1 MRHLII
7 GNGAAGNAAAQAI
20 RRRDPSS
27 EITIVSDELHAAYY
41 RPLLPYLLHDA
52 PEAQH
57 LHRDPL
63 HLPRDV
69 MVHLGARVRAVVPAE
84 ARVILDDGRTL
95 AYDRLLIATGAS
107 PALPPIDGVPGPG
120 SFVLRTLDDA
130 TVLKAAVRAIGPSS
144 PAVIVGG
151 GRIGTKVALG
161 LRHLG
166 LSVTIVEMLPWIVP
180 QQLDAP
186 AAEIVQAA
194 LQAQGI
200 EMIFGRTVRAL
211 CRQEGR
217 LRGVVLDDGTELA
230 AGLVVIATGVR
241 ANADIARTAGLAT
254 RHGILVNRFLQTSYP
269 QIYAAGDVVET
280 ADVVTGEPVVSGT
293 WTNAVFMGQVAGENM
308 AGGSRE
314 YPGAWGLL
322 NAVELAGIPV
332 ISAGLI
338 HPPQE
343 GYDVHAH
350 RRDRVYRK
358 LVFRGGTLV
367 GFILVG
373 EVEGAGVYTALIRE
387 RVDVS
392 PWKEVLIQKGT
403 CAPFVRALRTF
414 PEAYAA

>member
-7 GNGAAGNAAAQAI
+7 GNGAAGNAAAHAI
-20 RRRDPSS
+20 RRRDPSC
-27 EITIVSDELHAAYY
+27 EITIVSDEPHAAYY

-52 PEAQH
+52 PEGQH
-57 LHRDPL
+57 ILRDPL

-69 MVHLGARVRAVVPAE
+69 TVQLGARVQAIVPAE
-84 ARVILDDGRTL
+84 GRIVLDDGRTL

-130 TVLKAAVRAIGPSS
+130 TTLKASLTAIDPSS
-144 PAVIVGG
+144 PVVIVGG

-161 LRHLG
+161 LRRLG
-166 LSVTIVEMLPWIVP
+166 LPVTIVEMLEWIVP
-180 QQLDAP
+180 QQLDGP
-186 AAEIVQAA
+186 AAEIFQAA
-194 LQAQGI
+194 LEAQGI
-200 EMIFGRTVRAL
+200 EMIFGRTVRSV
-211 CRQEGR
+211 RRHDGR
-217 LRGVVLDDGTELA
+217 VRSVILDDGRELA
-230 AGLVVIATGVR
+230 ADLVVMATGVR
-241 ANADIARTAGLAT
+241 PNVGIARTAGLAT
-254 RHGILVNRFLQTSYP
+254 RRGILVNRFLQTSHP
-269 QIYAAGDVVET
+269 HIYAAGDAVET
-280 ADVVTGEPVVSGT
+280 TDVVTGEPVVSGT
-293 WTNAVFMGQVAGENM
+293 WTNAVFMGEVAGENM

-314 YPGAWGLL
+314 YPGAWRLL

-338 HPPQE
+338 HPPQH
-343 GYDVHAH
+343 GYDVYAR
-350 RRDRVYRK
+350 RRDQVYRK

-367 GFILVG
+367 GVILVG

-387 RVDVS
+387 RVDIS
-392 PWKEVLIQKGT
+392 PWKDVLIQRGT